1 MRRALLAAAL
11 AIAMLASAALAEVYE
26 GTTVAAAYLPVE
38 AAASGTLQTLCAAN
52 GSAVSAGDLLGA
64 VSTTKVFAS
73 QDGVIARIY
82 AAEGDS
88 AEDGALDIY
97 PMEQFQI
104 YCTVDGA
111 YETAEDML
119 VHSGENVYIRCTTDG
134 SHRGTGV
141 ITQIDSDEY
150 RVLATGGEFYV
161 GETVYLYRDADYS
174 KDQRIGIGT
183 VVTNDVQSYSA
194 IGTIVQMHVTEG
206 EYVERGEL
214 LFEYADS
221 DTTALSAP
229 ADGIIAVIVAA
240 QGDRVEK
247 GAALMQIAPYD
258 QIYVEIQVAEV
269 DIGNAQ
275 AGDSVEMIYNAD
287 AAEEAVSGTIERIS
301 RIAENNAY
309 AVLIRPDDAPCTLLG
324 ATVSVRLTDA

>member
-1 MRRALLAAAL
+1 MRKALLAAAL

-26 GTTVAAAYLPVE
+26 GKIVAAAYLPVE
-38 AAASGTLQTLCAAN
+38 APASGTLQTLCAAN
-52 GSAVSAGDLLGA
+52 GSAVTAGDTLGT

-73 QDGVIARIY
+73 QDGIIARIY

-111 YETAEDML
+111 YAAAEDML
-119 VHSGENVYIRCTTDG
+119 VHSGESVYIRCTTDG
-134 SHRGTGV
+134 THRGTGV

-161 GETVYLYRDADYS
+161 GETVYLYRDADCS
-174 KDQRIGIGT
+174 RDQRIGIGT
-183 VVTNDVQSYSA
+183 VITNDVQVYSA
-194 IGTIVQMHVTEG
+194 SGTIVRMHVTEG

-214 LFEYADS
+214 LFEYANS
-221 DTTALSAP
+221 DTITLSAP
-229 ADGIIAVIVAA
+229 ADGIIAETAAA

-247 GAALMQIAPYD
+247 GAAILQIAPYD
-258 QIYVEIQVAEV
+258 QIYVEIQVAETE
-269 DIGNAQ
+269 IGAMHTGN
-275 AGDSVEMIYNAD
+275 SVELIYAAD
-287 AAEEAVSGTIERIS
+287 ATEEAISGTIARIS
-301 RIAENNAY
+301 RIAENDAY
-309 AVLIRPDDAPCTLLG
+309 AVLIRPDNAPFQLLG
-324 ATVSVRLTDA
+324 ATVSVRLAD

>member
-1 MRRALLAAAL
+1 MRKALLAAAL

-26 GTTVAAAYLPVE
+26 GKIVAAAYLPVE
-38 AAASGTLQTLCAAN
+38 APASGTLQTLCAAN
-52 GSAVSAGDLLGA
+52 GSAVTAGDTLGT

-73 QDGVIARIY
+73 QDGIIARIY

-111 YETAEDML
+111 YAAAEDML
-119 VHSGENVYIRCTTDG
+119 VHSGESVYIRCTTDG
-134 SHRGTGV
+134 THRGTGV

-161 GETVYLYRDADYS
+161 GETVYLYRDADCS
-174 KDQRIGIGT
+174 RDQRIGIGT
-183 VVTNDVQSYSA
+183 VITNDVQVYSA
-194 IGTIVQMHVTEG
+194 SGTIVRMHVTEG

-221 DTTALSAP
+221 DTITLSAP
-229 ADGIIAVIVAA
+229 ADGIIAETAAA

-247 GAALMQIAPYD
+247 GAAILRIAPYD
-258 QIYVEIQVAEV
+258 QIYVEIQVAETE
-269 DIGNAQ
+269 IGAMHTGN
-275 AGDSVEMIYNAD
+275 SVELIYAAD
-287 AAEEAVSGTIERIS
+287 ATEEAISGTIARIS
-301 RIAENNAY
+301 RIAENDAY
-309 AVLIRPDDAPCTLLG
+309 TVLIRPDNAPFQLLG
-324 ATVSVRLTDA
+324 ATVSVRLAD

>member
-1 MRRALLAAAL
+1 MRRALLAAML

-26 GTTVAAAYLPVE
+26 GKTVAAAYLPVE
-38 AAASGTLQTLCAAN
+38 AAASGTLQTLCAVN
-52 GSAVSAGDLLGA
+52 GSAAAAGDLLGA
-64 VSTTKVFAS
+64 VSTTKVFAA
-73 QDGVIARIY
+73 QDGTVARIY
-82 AAEGDS
+82 ASEGDT

-97 PMEQFQI
+97 PLEQFQI

-111 YETAEDML
+111 YAAAEDML
-119 VHSGENVYIRCTTDG
+119 VHSGESVYIRCTTDG

-141 ITQIDSDEY
+141 ITQIDADEY

-183 VVTNDVQSYSA
+183 VVTNDAQTYSA
-194 IGTIVQMHVTEG
+194 SGTIVRMHVTEG

-229 ADGIIAVIVAA
+229 ADGIVAEIAAA

-247 GAALMQIAPYD
+247 GAAVMQIAPYD
-258 QIYVEIQVAEV
+258 QIYVEIQVDETAV
-269 DIGNAQ
+269 GAMQ
-275 AGDSVEMIYNAD
+275 TGDAVELVYTAD
-287 AAEEAVSGTIERIS
+287 AAEETVSGTIARIS
-301 RIAENNAY
+301 RIAENDAY
-309 AVLIRPDDAPCTLLG
+309 TVMIRPDDAPCTLLG
-324 ATVSVRLTDA
+324 ATVSVRLTG

>member
-1 MRRALLAAAL
+1 MRRALLAAML

-26 GTTVAAAYLPVE
+26 GKTVAAAYLPVE
-38 AAASGTLQTLCAAN
+38 AAASGTLQTLCAVN
-52 GSAVSAGDLLGA
+52 GSAAAAGDLLGA
-64 VSTTKVFAS
+64 VSTTKVFAA
-73 QDGVIARIY
+73 QDGTVARIY
-82 AAEGDS
+82 ASEGDT

-97 PMEQFQI
+97 PLEQFQI

-111 YETAEDML
+111 YAAAEDML
-119 VHSGENVYIRCTTDG
+119 VHSGESVYIRCTTDG

-141 ITQIDSDEY
+141 ITQIDADEY

-183 VVTNDVQSYSA
+183 VVTNDAQTYSA
-194 IGTIVQMHVTEG
+194 SGTIVQMYVTEG

-229 ADGIIAVIVAA
+229 ADGIVAEIAAA

-247 GAALMQIAPYD
+247 GAAVMQIAPYD
-258 QIYVEIQVAEV
+258 QIYVEIQVDETAV
-269 DIGNAQ
+269 GAMQ
-275 AGDSVEMIYNAD
+275 TGDAVELVYTAD
-287 AAEEAVSGTIERIS
+287 AAEETVSGTIARIS
-301 RIAENNAY
+301 RIAENDAY
-309 AVLIRPDDAPCTLLG
+309 TVMIRPDDAPCTLLG
-324 ATVSVRLTDA
+324 ATVSVRLTG